1 MSLLLNNIKSKY
13 SLQNIF
19 DFIPYNKSL
28 KIIYGNK
35 KLLQVLNISKETYQK
50 YYEIKNILKPSYDIR
65 KYFSYLDI
73 KNKYNEKNKIKYN
86 DLITLEEKIL
96 YDTLNNSSFNID
108 LYIENKGWEN
118 IIKYIHK
125 IKLVISPKL
134 INYIYKL
141 DNDNKEY
148 IFNLLNNY
156 RDNIDEISIC
166 YFNDDWKINF
176 EIINQILEILKKIF
190 QIKNESK
197 NIELSY
203 NKMNNIIHENSNI
216 NLNNNK
222 KKLSFKNNKIFSY
235 IDISSKFFDKILS
248 LIEIEGLFIDI
259 YSFNEYQ
266 FSDIIKNISKKMKS
280 LTYLSIDNFG
290 INQSHYATLS
300 ILLSNANENIEILD
314 LSHSFCIS
322 SILSI
327 LNLKKNHLK
336 VIKLKIC
343 ASQSKISWNFLE
355 KNINVLEIFE
365 IEIDNMI
372 NILNKMK
379 NLTKLK
385 IIGCLQLNQLI
396 NFKNKEN
403 IEYFNIDYNFSD
415 DNIQSYQNELYNYF
429 FNFKNLKY
437 LTISNKS
444 ELSFFKFIFSSK
456 LSFINL
462 SNIKGEN
469 FLSLLKENKNH
480 INHIKELKL
489 KNSDFETEDFQNL
502 IDLFSLFKSLLRLS
516 LNKININ
523 TTLINLLEI
532 ENKYFYESIPIIFLN
547 LPSLI
552 ELDIS
557 DNIYEEKIFKND
569 IFENIR
575 LSIPKKLLSLKI
587 FNNEIP
593 ISQKCFNYL
602 IEIFGLVLDLDN
614 NFPNIKKG
622 LDLLDDF
629 SENENKVNY
638 QYTEEDIEYIKQLF
652 LIIHY

>member
-1 MSLLLNNIKSKY
+1 
-13 SLQNIF
+13 
-19 DFIPYNKSL
+19 
-28 KIIYGNK
+28 
-35 KLLQVLNISKETYQK
+35 
-50 YYEIKNILKPSYDIR
+50 
-65 KYFSYLDI
+65 
-73 KNKYNEKNKIKYN
+73 
-86 DLITLEEKIL
+86 
-96 YDTLNNSSFNID
+96 
-108 LYIENKGWEN
+108 
-118 IIKYIHK
+118 
-125 IKLVISPKL
+125 
-134 INYIYKL
+134 
-141 DNDNKEY
+141 
-148 IFNLLNNY
+148 
-156 RDNIDEISIC
+156 
-166 YFNDDWKINF
+166 
-176 EIINQILEILKKIF
+176 
-190 QIKNESK
+190 
-197 NIELSY
+197 
-203 NKMNNIIHENSNI
+203 MNNIIHENSNI
-216 NLNNNK
+216 NLNNKK

-259 YSFNEYQ
+259 NSFNEYQ

-290 INQSHYATLS
+290 INQSHYAALS

-365 IEIDNMI
+365 IEIKENNFQVNDIDNMI
-372 NILNKMK
+372 IILNKMK
-379 NLTKLK
+379 NLKKLK

-444 ELSFFKFIFSSK
+444 ELSFFKFIFPSK
-456 LSFINL
+456 LSCINL

-480 INHIKELKL
+480 INQIKELKL
-489 KNSDFETEDFQNL
+489 QNSDFEIEDFQNL

-523 TTLINLLEI
+523 TTLINLFEI
-532 ENKYFYESIPIIFLN
+532 ENKYFYESIPRIFLN

-557 DNIYEEKIFKND
+557 DNIYEEKIFKSD

-622 LDLLDDF
+622 LDLLDDS
-629 SENENKVNY
+629 SEDENKVNY
-638 QYTEEDIEYIKQLF
+638 QYTKEDIEFIEQMF
-652 LIIHY
+652 SDDF